1 MGFANGVIIPSL
13 LCFVGFAAS
22 LPAIKPTTS
31 STTEDAPVTR
41 GDISRQIQMG
51 NLSVTTHMV
60 KSPKSIY
67 VINKMIFLTP
77 NSLIQVKP
85 QDILVMSRPYGPA
98 KVYYW
103 LTNTHPGSGSRR
115 ALLYNST
122 VDQLLV
128 VLWKKNI
135 VRLFYETSEFE
146 ITAKS
151 EGGGGGSGGSG
162 SGGSRGGSGVDGKS
176 DSSVQAAGD
185 SFNFLSVQLRK
196 TKPKMVEAVVDR
208 LSKSAPSRPAPPNAS
223 HPGHPFGQIKPGITY
238 WQEVK
243 LFFANVARLVHL
255 SAQYVNSCR
264 ITKYIYG
271 FLEIYRPHFGTQE

>member
-1 MGFANGVIIPSL
+1 MGFGVIIPSL
-13 LCFVGFAAS
+13 LCFIGSAVS

-151 EGGGGGSGGSG
+151 EGGGGDSGDSGGSN
-162 SGGSRGGSGVDGKS
+162 VDGKS

-208 LSKSAPSRPAPPNAS
+208 LSKSAPSRPASPNDS
-223 HPGHPFGQIKPGITY
+223 HPGHPFGQIKPGFTY
-238 WQEVK
+238 WQEVQ
-243 LFFANVARLVHL
+243 LFFANVARLLHL

-264 ITKYIYG
+264 ITKYIVG